1 MQETTLVML
10 GWLRSSMGSLAAAF
24 LAAAKLAEPEPPE
37 LEQALERLGERGRV
51 AHPEI
56 TLDLGIFAAHLSR
69 CGAVPTSPTVHA
81 EDLYLACAALLG
93 DEVAVEKIRRVH
105 RPVVIGY
112 LRHIDA
118 SGAFVDE
125 VEQRLW
131 DGALVGSEKAAAKL
145 AAYAGH
151 GALAGWVGIAAQRLA
166 LMIRRHEAAEERAV
180 DRVAAEAEL
189 LVDDPELAFIK
200 GKLRDD
206 FRRALSH
213 ALGTLGDRDRLI
225 YRLHLVDGLT
235 VETIGRMYGVSHST
249 VSRWLARV
257 RESVIGEAQR
267 LLRDE
272 MGLTPAEFDSV
283 AGLVVSQLDLSVSRI
298 LKPPS
303 P

>member
-1 MQETTLVML
+1 
-10 GWLRSSMGSLAAAF
+10 MGSLAAAF
-24 LAAAKLAEPEPPE
+24 RAAAKDVVEPEPPE

-51 AHPEI
+51 AHPE
-56 TLDLGIFAAHLSR
+56 LSVELAIFAAHLAR
-69 CGAVPTSPTVHA
+69 CGAAPTSATVHA

-93 DEVAVEKIRRVH
+93 DEVAVEKIHRVH
-105 RPVVIGY
+105 RPIVVGY
-112 LRHIDA
+112 LRHIDSSA
-118 SGAFVDE
+118 AFVDE

-145 AAYAGH
+145 ASYSGH
-151 GALAGWVGIAAQRLA
+151 GALAGWVGIAAQRIA

-180 DRVAAEAEL
+180 DGVAAEAEL

-200 GKLRDD
+200 GKLRGD
-206 FRRALSH
+206 FRRAISQS
-213 ALGTLGDRDRLI
+213 LGTLGDRDRLI

-235 VETIGRMYGVSHST
+235 VETIGRMYAVSHST

-257 RESVIGEAQR
+257 RESVIAEAQR

-298 LKPPS
+298 LKCTS